1 MINPEEIE
9 SIAQLLKDEG
19 AGGDIESLLRS
30 SFPGVRFTFCST
42 DDISVRRPVMALPKY
57 EIYLYGGDHCLT
69 LSDDYSAAHG
79 VVVADIEDE

>member
-1 MINPEEIE
+1 MIKPEEVE

-42 DDISVRRPVMALPKY
+42 DDIAVRRPVMELPHH
-57 EIYLYGGDHCLT
+57 EIYLYGGDHCLS
-69 LSDDYSAAHG
+69 LSNDYSAAHG
-79 VVVADIEDE
+79 VVVADIDD